1 MMSAPTT
8 WTIGSVEL
16 PYSPNQISE
25 EVDCQ
30 TDSLELDGV
39 AAILFATAPGIRVL
53 TISGSIAE
61 NGSDKADLET
71 DYIADLRA
79 MQGTE
84 QTVASPSGAYDGD
97 WLVKKVSFREQAE
110 GSIVAR
116 ILYTIVL
123 WQGSDLVVL

>member
-1 MMSAPTT
+1 MS
-8 WTIGSVEL
+8 WVIGSVTL
-16 PYSPNQISE
+16 PYGPNQITDD
-25 EVDCQ
+25 VDCE
-30 TDSLELDGV
+30 TDTLDLDGL
-39 AAILFATAPGIRVL
+39 AAILFATAPGIRIV
-53 TISGSIAE
+53 TWSGSISEASH
-61 NGSDKADLET
+61 NKADLET
-71 DYIADLRA
+71 DYGSPLRA